1 MSGSEPRIPP
11 GAPKEGGNN
20 HSIQLRPRATSLEV
34 KQKIE
39 EALRRNAEMDA
50 GKMGVEAY
58 GGEVIPHG
66 SIHFRP
72 ERRKARR
79 TAWAASGVLKVDN
92 RFTVGACCG
101 AGWCCRLP
109 ETAPD
114 SIEQGTLLN
123 LNN

>member
-50 GKMGVEAY
+50 GKMVVEAH
-58 GGEVIPHG
+58 GGEVILHG
-66 SIHFRP
+66 SIHSRAAQGETHCMGGFR
-72 ERRKARR
+72 RAQSR
-79 TAWAASGVLKVDN
+79 
-92 RFTVGACCG
+92 
-101 AGWCCRLP
+101 
-109 ETAPD
+109 
-114 SIEQGTLLN
+114 
-123 LNN
+123 